1 MQSTFWRA
9 LVVFAC
15 GVAPAVWGAGAD
27 EAAVRASAGILMSR
41 GMDVK
46 DRVALLTGPGAR

>member
-1 MQSTFWRA
+1 MRSILGRA

-27 EAAVRASAGILMSR
+27 DARARASAGILMSH

-46 DRVALLTGPGAR
+46 DRIALLAGPRAR